1 MTPHFERL
9 HSFEIT
15 LNHNL
20 GQRREEIDF
29 LICNK
34 SDWCCIVAITRTATG
49 IGSGTRAFVKSI
61 INATKKY
68 TRIIIQIIND
78 PTSNFGEIF
87 FLKVFNQCIDIYIRE
102 FSKNCGVDLTTCRIT
117 LTLIQNTTP
126 VGEVFVDEFYQ
137 DLVIKFNTFCTQD
150 FLEAT
155 EELGSDCGFLFS
167 SDGKIN
173 TGASLL
179 WRGSMILFL

>member
-1 MTPHFERL
+1 M
-9 HSFEIT
+9 
-15 LNHNL
+15 
-20 GQRREEIDF
+20 
-29 LICNK
+29 ICNK
-34 SDWCCIVAITRTATG
+34 SDLVLVLSNNQDSSRN
-49 IGSGTRAFVKSI
+49 RARNKGFVKSI

-68 TRIIIQIIND
+68 TRIIVQIIND

-102 FSKNCGVDLTTCRIT
+102 FSKNCGVDLTTRRIT

-126 VGEVFVDEFYQ
+126 VREVFVDEFYQ

-155 EELGSDCGFLFS
+155 EELCSDGGFLFT

-173 TGASLL
+173 TGASAVEGFDDLVFVVTGEDESAVVIKRL
-179 WRGSMILFL
+179 NVRP